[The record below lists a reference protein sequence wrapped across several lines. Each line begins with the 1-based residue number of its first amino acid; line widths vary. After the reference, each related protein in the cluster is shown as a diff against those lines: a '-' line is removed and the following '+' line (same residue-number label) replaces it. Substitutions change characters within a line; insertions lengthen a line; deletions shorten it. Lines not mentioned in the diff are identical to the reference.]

1 MFAHQHH
8 PAAVVL
14 ASGEDSLAYLQS
26 QWSCQLDRQGEN
38 QASYGLRLNRKGR
51 ILADGFVLKKDE
63 DNFLI
68 VSYDCSSPTLIEL
81 LEENL
86 VADDVEFEDQ
96 TIGYE
101 ILSLW
106 GGDHDTLSS
115 QFSLTMPKENSFVAT
130 EFGLIFWGR
139 KTKPA
144 NIEILSDEKQ
154 TKALASLLKNAAKK
168 GSIKMENADFLTL
181 ARIESGMPSIPMEMG
196 SGELPQECG
205 LENGAVDFD
214 KGCYLGQEVM
224 ARIHSMGQVQRV
236 LLPAGIEKEAP
247 ETLPADLF
255 LGDKKVG
262 ELKSYFSLGTEY
274 SGLGMVLVRRNLLPD
289 INASGLSLLPST
301 EPQIFMK

>member
-224 ARIHSMGQVQRV
+224 ARLHAMGKARRQTITVRWPGPDSISTPV
-236 LLPAGIEKEAP
+236 DLYAGE
-247 ETLPADLF
+247 
-255 LGDKKVG
+255 KKVG
-262 ELKSYFSLGTEY
+262 ELRSLVMDKNEGIGIALVHET
-274 SGLGMVLVRRNLLPD
+274 GIPVLEND
-289 INASGLSLLPST
+289 GLSIKDVTEGKITLL
-301 EPQIFMK
+301 